1 MVTVPSTPRVN
12 TITLASASA
21 GPFEVGFRLFEAAAV
36 EIYVNGDL
44 VSSGYTVTAN
54 FNDGYDDAATILFDE
69 ALEAAD
75 VIVVFGKMTPQR
87 GNDYGAVEPKLTAK
101 LNLELG
107 KIWAVL
113 SEHRH
118 GLDRAL
124 RGFNEA
130 PIGDLEAEKAIY
142 WSGTEF
148 VAGPS
153 LANIAAAQAN
163 AEAALQAAQDAA
175 ESAEEA
181 ATFDPSLFLTKAGN
195 LAGVADTD
203 TALATLGGGVSG
215 IAVFKLATQGA
226 IRSYLSL
233 GSAAQQPF
241 TDNVDL
247 AVNPSHVGSR
257 GNVAAYVAARDITDP
272 HLIVSTSDTGNTS
285 LSAGSEYQVPFNDV
299 LHQDADIVPGI
310 QLFSGDLVYVPAGI
324 YYAEWESAFFRNSG
338 SNTGRFLTTLRD
350 KTAGVDLGYGARGAC
365 SAYEHGSGHGRA
377 RFTLVATSTVGLVV
391 DVASYSLELE
401 AVDPNFARP
410 ARNRF
415 LRLWKVA

>member
-36 EIYVNGDL
+36 EVYVNGDI

-54 FNDGYDDAATILFDE
+54 FSDGYDDNATVLFDE

-75 VIVVFGKMTPQR
+75 VIVIFGKMVPQR

-107 KIWAVL
+107 RIWTVL
-113 SEHRH
+113 SEHRN

-130 PIGDLEAEKAIY
+130 PIGDLEVEKAIY

-153 LANIAAAQAN
+153 LADIAAAQAN
-163 AEAALQAAQDAA
+163 AEAALAYAEAA
-175 ESAEEA
+175 EASAEDA

-203 TALATLGGGVSG
+203 AALATLGGGASG
-215 IAVFKLATQGA
+215 IAVLKLSTKGL
-226 IRSYLSL
+226 IRSYLDL

-241 TDNVDL
+241 TDDDNL
-247 AVNPSHVGSR
+247 ANNPSHVGTR
-257 GNVAAYVAARDITDP
+257 GNAQAAINTAISALTIPTAISDMLFAPSITVGSMAYNGSIVANIPEATGGLLIELDLGLMWAGPNYSVPRMNMAFSNDGVTYV
-272 HLIVSTSDTGNTS
+272 S
-285 LSAGSEYQVPFNDV
+285 LGEIFPQ
-299 LHQDADIVPGI
+299 
-310 QLFSGDLVYVPAGI
+310 
-324 YYAEWESAFFRNSG
+324 ESAF
-338 SNTGRFLTTLRD
+338 
-350 KTAGVDLGYGARGAC
+350 
-365 SAYEHGSGHGRA
+365 SA
-377 RFTLVATSTVGLVV
+377 LVGLEELPVKLSSKISINISDGV
-391 DVASYSLELE
+391 YTGYASMNDFGSPGEY
-401 AVDPNFARP
+401 RP
-410 ARNRF
+410 R
-415 LRLWKVA
+415 